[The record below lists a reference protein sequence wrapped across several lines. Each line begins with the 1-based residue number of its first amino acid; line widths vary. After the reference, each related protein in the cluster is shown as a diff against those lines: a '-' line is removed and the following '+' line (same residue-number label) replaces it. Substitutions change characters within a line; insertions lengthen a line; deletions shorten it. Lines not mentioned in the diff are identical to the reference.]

1 MLQVCRLRDRPRKT
15 TVSHLLDVSLFEESR
30 RKSRDGGKRVGGRV
44 RMEETSRKKGE
55 NGGNRV
61 GGRGRMRDRVG
72 GRVRMEE
79 QSQKEGE
86 EGG

>member
-1 MLQVCRLRDRPRKT
+1 
-15 TVSHLLDVSLFEESR
+15 
-30 RKSRDGGKRVGGRV
+30 
-44 RMEETSRKKGE
+44 MEGE

-61 GGRGRMRDRVG
+61 EGRGRMRDRVG

>member
-1 MLQVCRLRDRPRKT
+1 MLQVRRLSDRPRET

-30 RKSRDGGKRVGGRV
+30 RKSRDGGKRVRGRV

-61 GGRGRMRDRVG
+61 RW
-72 GRVRMEE
+72 RVRMEGTE
-79 QSQKEGE
+79 SKGGGE
-86 EGG
+86 